1 LASALRGVLSRG
13 FDVVHSH
20 ISVVSPLAYA
30 ALVSARDLRMPSV
43 ASFHSVLRLKK
54 HFVSAW
60 ASGGLF
66 DRATVLAGVSQL
78 VAEQLRTA
86 VPSSETI
93 VLPNG
98 VDVTWWA
105 APTRASGNRTAK
117 VVTAMRL
124 HPKKR
129 VQDAILAFSRAVLR
143 TGATAELLVVGDG
156 PERAGLEKLARECS
170 EQSGAKI
177 EFRGWLSREDL
188 RDAYQRA
195 DAFLSAT
202 QREAFGIAALEASA
216 AGLPVIAM
224 QAAGSSEFLSHGRNA
239 LLCSNDADLTR
250 SLGTWLGDATVRDRL
265 KSFRP
270 EIAKYDWPNVVQAHE
285 NAYRSAMMR
294 RAAAEVG

>member
-1 LASALRGVLSRG
+1 
-13 FDVVHSH
+13 
-20 ISVVSPLAYA
+20 
-30 ALVSARDLRMPSV
+30 
-43 ASFHSVLRLKK
+43 
-54 HFVSAW
+54 
-60 ASGGLF
+60 
-66 DRATVLAGVSQL
+66 
-78 VAEQLRTA
+78 
-86 VPSSETI
+86 
-93 VLPNG
+93 
-98 VDVTWWA
+98 
-105 APTRASGNRTAK
+105 
-117 VVTAMRL
+117 MRL
-124 HPKKR
+124 HRKKR

-143 TGATAELLVVGDG
+143 TSVPAELLVVGDG